1 MAKIAAAPD
10 IEAHVLRFRNIA
22 ERESPY
28 RPIDMLLERFDRKRY
43 AVIGRPTEQKGD
55 ATPLD
60 QVEAF
65 NITYLQV
72 EPGKGLAT
80 HGHPTPEA
88 FIVLAGK
95 WKITMGMNAEQET
108 ILEPFDIIS
117 VPPNEMHGAENIGD
131 ETGWMM
137 TINAGHGGAKLFWP
151 PDLVEEIRATG
162 ANVSE
167 VEIPG
172 RATGP
177 LPGTAR
183 SDDQV

>member
-1 MAKIAAAPD
+1 MQRPIMAKDTPSPD
-10 IEAHVLRFRNIA
+10 IEAHVLRFDNIA

-43 AVIGRPTEQKGD
+43 AVLGRPAEQKGEP
-55 ATPLD
+55 TPLD

-65 NITYLQV
+65 NITYLKC

-88 FIVLAGK
+88 FIVMAGK
-95 WKITMGMNAEQET
+95 WKITLGVNAEQET
-108 ILEPFDIIS
+108 VLGPFDIMT
-117 VPPNEMHGAENIGD
+117 VPPNEMHGAEVIGD
-131 ETGWMM
+131 EIGWMM

-151 PDLVEEIRATG
+151 PDLVEELRATG
-162 ANVSE
+162 ADVSE

-172 RATGP
+172 ESLKR
-177 LPGTAR
+177 
-183 SDDQV
+183 